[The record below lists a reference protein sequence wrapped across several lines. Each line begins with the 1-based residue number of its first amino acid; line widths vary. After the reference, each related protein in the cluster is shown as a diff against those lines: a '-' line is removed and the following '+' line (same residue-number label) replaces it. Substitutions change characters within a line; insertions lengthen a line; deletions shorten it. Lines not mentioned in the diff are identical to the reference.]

1 MRCPHYKRK
10 PGESRLHWKEHLK
23 RGTRQARALRKGCR
37 GIGRLIGTML
47 SLGISSSKAASAFKE
62 LSDAWHSGGNYSTGT
77 EAGLARIEAS
87 DYTGKGADAV
97 LYLSAIDRTVP
108 KEIGCSIIMS
118 DEDSKNNPNDFD
130 EENEIVEV

>member
-1 MRCPHYKRK
+1 
-10 PGESRLHWKEHLK
+10 
-23 RGTRQARALRKGCR
+23 
-37 GIGRLIGTML
+37 ML